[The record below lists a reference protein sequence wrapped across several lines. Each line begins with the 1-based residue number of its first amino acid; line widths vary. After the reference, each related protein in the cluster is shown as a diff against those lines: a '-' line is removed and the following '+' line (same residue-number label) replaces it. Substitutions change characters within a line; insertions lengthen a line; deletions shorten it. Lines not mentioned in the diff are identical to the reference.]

1 MKGYVTL
8 TESDIDLFSK
18 AIEVIDNSTPEYI
31 TDYEYVAEYEYEW
44 GRKIKYKE
52 RSLSPS
58 WYRARNDIKREL
70 YNLISFLWKGKDVK
84 LWLDSYNEIVKLS
97 NGDINAQ
104 PNVILNESGW
114 W

>member
-8 TESDIDLFSK
+8 TDDDISLFSK
-18 AIEVIDNSTPEYI
+18 AIEAIDNFTPEYV
-31 TDYEYVAEYEYEW
+31 TDYKYRGFRKVEYKVW
-44 GRKIKYKE
+44 KNTP
-52 RSLSPS
+52 L
-58 WYRARNDIKREL
+58 WYSARNQIKEEL
-70 YNLISFLWKGKDVK
+70 ENLMSLLWEGKDVK
-84 LWLDSYNEIVKLS
+84 LWLDSYNEIIKLS

>member
-8 TESDIDLFSK
+8 TDDDIDLFSK
-18 AIEVIDNSTPEYI
+18 AIEVIENFTPEYV
-31 TDYEYVAEYEYEW
+31 TDYEYRLFKKVE
-44 GRKIKYKE
+44 RKTWKH
-52 RSLSPS
+52 SPL
-58 WYRARNDIKREL
+58 WYGARNYIKHEL
-70 YNLISFLWKGKDVK
+70 ENLISLLWEGKDVK

-97 NGDINAQ
+97 NGDNNAQ

>member
-8 TESDIDLFSK
+8 TDDDIDLFSK
-18 AIEVIDNSTPEYI
+18 AIEVIDNFTHEYV

-70 YNLISFLWKGKDVK
+70 YNLMSIAC
-84 LWLDSYNEIVKLS
+84 NR
-97 NGDINAQ
+97 
-104 PNVILNESGW
+104 
-114 W
+114 

>member
-18 AIEVIDNSTPEYI
+18 AIEVIDNFTPEYV
-31 TDYEYVAEYEYEW
+31 TDYKYRGLRKVEYQAW
-44 GRKIKYKE
+44 KH
-52 RSLSPS
+52 LPL
-58 WYRARNDIKREL
+58 WYGARNYIKHEL
-70 YNLISFLWKGKDVK
+70 ENLMSLLYQGKYVK
-84 LWLDSYNEIVKLS
+84 LWLDSYNEIIKLS
-97 NGDINAQ
+97 NGDNNAQ

>member
-8 TESDIDLFSK
+8 TDDDIDLFSK
-18 AIEVIDNSTPEYI
+18 AIEVIDNFTHEYI
-31 TDYEYVAEYEYEW
+31 TEYEYRW
-44 GRKIKYKE
+44 FRKVAHRVWKH
-52 RSLSPS
+52 SPL
-58 WYRARNDIKREL
+58 WYGARNYIKHEL
-70 YNLISFLWKGKDVK
+70 DNLMSLLWEGKDVK

-104 PNVILNESGW
+104 PNIILNESGW